1 MGWPDQA
8 IPYILPRGGNGP
20 IPHSLRF
27 PPGFRGEQQD
37 KTYEEIMD
45 QWYWSDYWLSIRK
58 QVDQIDSLIKE
69 FNDRMELI

>member
-20 IPHSLRF
+20 IPHSRRF
-27 PPGFRGEQQD
+27 LPGFRVEQQG

-45 QWYWSDYWLSIRK
+45 QWYRSDYRLSIRK
-58 QVDQIDSLIKE
+58 QVGQIDSLVKE